1 MKLNITGGMEMKK
14 KGLKVIITSFI
25 AINLLSTFPKT
36 TMASTY
42 SSSNDSL
49 ESSIYCIEANDD
61 NKDDKREKLKGFSLF
76 SEENYKYLSSDQ
88 KKDLLKLKKCKDS
101 GEKLS
106 PEQQQTLN
114 SIADCIIKGKLGNKD
129 YEDFKCL
136 IEKKK
141 ANAQLTEKEEKKLK
155 EYKDIIKGH
164 KLSTREI
171 LNQFL
176 RQ

>member
-1 MKLNITGGMEMKK
+1 MNKK
-14 KGLKVIITSFI
+14 TIKCIITSFI
-25 AINLLSTFPKT
+25 VINLLSTFPKI
-36 TMASTY
+36 TMADADFSPK
-42 SSSNDSL
+42 DSL
-49 ESSIYCIEANDD
+49 ESSINFAEADHD
-61 NKDDKREKLKGFSLF
+61 NKYDKKEKLKGFSLF

-88 KKDLLKLKKCKDS
+88 KRDLLNLKKCKES
-101 GEKLS
+101 GDKLS
-106 PEQQQTLN
+106 LEQQQTLN
-114 SIADCIIKGKLGNKD
+114 SIANCIIKGKLGNKD

-141 ANAQLTEKEEKKLK
+141 SKQQLTDKEEKKLK
-155 EYKDIIKGH
+155 EYKDIINGH

>member
-1 MKLNITGGMEMKK
+1 MKK

-25 AINLLSTFPKT
+25 VLNLLSAFPKIS
-36 TMASTY
+36 MANTC

-49 ESSIYCIEANDD
+49 ESSIYCIEANDN
-61 NKDDKREKLKGFSLF
+61 NKDDKKENLKGFSLF

-88 KKDLLKLKKCKDS
+88 KRDLLKLKKCKES
-101 GEKLS
+101 GEQLS
-106 PEQQQTLN
+106 SEQKQTLN

-129 YEDFKCL
+129 YENFKCL

-141 ANAQLTEKEEKKLK
+141 VNVQLTEKEEKKLK
-155 EYKDIIKGH
+155 EYKDIINGH

>member
-1 MKLNITGGMEMKK
+1 MNKK
-14 KGLKVIITSFI
+14 AIKYIITSFI
-25 AINLLSTFPKT
+25 VINLLSTFPKI
-36 TMASTY
+36 TMANT

-49 ESSIYCIEANDD
+49 ESSTTFTESTNDD
-61 NKDDKREKLKGFSLF
+61 NKNDKKEKLKGFSLF

-88 KKDLLKLKKCKDS
+88 KRDLLILKKCKES

-106 PEQQQTLN
+106 AQQQQNLN
-114 SIADCIIKGKLGNKD
+114 SIADCIIKGKLGNTD
-129 YEDFKCL
+129 YEEFKCL

-141 ANAQLTEKEEKKLK
+141 SKDELTEKEEKKLK
-155 EYKDIIKGH
+155 EYKEIITGH

-171 LNQFL
+171 LNQFF

>member
-1 MKLNITGGMEMKK
+1 MNKK
-14 KGLKVIITSFI
+14 TIKCIITSFI
-25 AINLLSTFPKT
+25 VINVLSTFPKVA
-36 TMASTY
+36 MANTY
-42 SSSNDSL
+42 SSSNDCL
-49 ESSIYCIEANDD
+49 ESSTTFIESNNE
-61 NKDDKREKLKGFSLF
+61 NKDDKKEKLKGFSLF

-88 KKDLLKLKKCKDS
+88 KKDLINYKKCKES
-101 GEKLS
+101 GENLS
-106 PEQQQTLN
+106 PKQQENLN

-129 YEDFKCL
+129 YEEFKCL

-141 ANAQLTEKEEKKLK
+141 SKEQLTDKEETKLK
-155 EYKDIIKGH
+155 EYKDIITGH